1 MGILQREYDFHD
13 DLDDNVELLSESN
26 VRNNPLEAQFS
37 QQQPVDKRERL
48 QINNGRNGDIY
59 QVGYTSIK
67 ADEHNHNLPL
77 MSLALSSQRTPLN
90 WQMSLA
96 SHFHSTDHNFRQQNI
111 SHHDGHELEYHLDI
125 DDAYCKDD
133 KKDPFLSSRSR
144 ILNSSQQPT
153 SSLPPEQVPLLQE
166 EECHIFSVSADSSH
180 NENHLISVLSSGS
193 TSSSDSQPTDS
204 FYENITSAM
213 SSYVAS
219 LPLSSKIFILNN
231 DETASSQ
238 LWQHAGQQ
246 QQLHSDVDPLN
257 NQRDHLE
264 DEQIQISTIAEP
276 IQEHVPTSSSSD
288 DIDFFGFCDLFN
300 SLKELTCSEV
310 ATCTSELCGVTTT
323 IALCNGVEVSTFSA
337 MALSAVAG
345 GVLCGPLGF
354 VLGASAIGLVAGYRQ
369 ISNENRAKF
378 RNLGKKNV
386 TDAIHAAKE
395 TTVIA
400 SKCFSNVVR
409 DTNVRCQECSPYA
422 EDYFPLGG
430 RNRKKIYG
438 RWNSLKAAFKCDLI
452 DKGDE
457 FDNSHSADFNTFLDA
472 INLLSSYDPHRQGLK
487 IKILSEKESEIRIAT
502 PVEKI
507 HSLPPHLHV
516 VAWMSVLSSCN
527 RSLEEKS
534 EAIMEILVLVKD
546 KKHAKRMVEQG
557 ILDILLSILSNYFQ
571 LIRSWLR
578 QRAGGTVHEEK
589 NVSENLKCQSVAT
602 LEKSL
607 CDLYP
612 LVYLTSQCCI
622 ALGKSHCALV
632 TSSSTTDV
640 KVHCPA
646 YMSCC
651 LGGILDPVD
660 SFLANMSVPDWQKLA
675 RLLYEIPHNIRIS
688 DIDGNDDDNNDDADD
703 EILIDEKRPSL
714 RKGQQLL
721 VSVQWSVLEAQDV
734 ARLIACLEAGS
745 LNPRMAR
752 IDPERFTETL
762 NSTLADATLDL

>member
-1 MGILQREYDFHD
+1 MGVLQREYDFYD
-13 DLDDNVELLSESN
+13 DLDGNVDLPSNRSLTNNLFEAHLSEKH
-26 VRNNPLEAQFS
+26 PEE
-37 QQQPVDKRERL
+37 KHERL
-48 QINNGRNGDIY
+48 QINKGRNGNLY
-59 QVGYTSIK
+59 QIDDGSIK
-67 ADEHNHNLPL
+67 ADEPNLPP
-77 MSLALSSQRTPLN
+77 MSLESSGMTPLHL
-90 WQMSLA
+90 QTSLA
-96 SHFHSTDHNFRQQNI
+96 PYFHSKNHIIVPQKI
-111 SHHDGHELEYHLDI
+111 SHHDGHELEYHHDI
-125 DDAYCKDD
+125 DDVYCNDD
-133 KKDPFLSSRSR
+133 KKNPFLTSKSG
-144 ILNSSQQPT
+144 IVNSSQERM
-153 SSLPPEQVPLLQE
+153 SYLPSQQAPLLQE
-166 EECHIFSVSADSSH
+166 EESHIFSVSVDSSK
-180 NENHLISVLSSGS
+180 NDNHLISVLSSES
-193 TSSSDSQPTDS
+193 TSSSDSQRSDS

-238 LWQHAGQQ
+238 LWHHAGQQ
-246 QQLHSDVDPLN
+246 QQLNLGDDPLHN
-257 NQRDHLE
+257 PQDHIVE
-264 DEQIQISTIAEP
+264 EQILISTIAEP
-276 IQEHVPTSSSSD
+276 IQDHVPTSKSSD

-369 ISNENRAKF
+369 ISNENRTKF

-400 SKCFSNVVR
+400 SKCFSNVLR

-438 RWNSLKAAFKCDLI
+438 RWNAIKTAFRWDLI
-452 DKGDE
+452 DNGDDFE
-457 FDNSHSADFNTFLDA
+457 NSHSADLNTFLDA
-472 INLLSSYDPHRQGLK
+472 MNLLSSYDPRRQGMK
-487 IKILSEKESEIRIAT
+487 IKVLSERESEIRIAT
-502 PVEKI
+502 PIEKI

-527 RSLEEKS
+527 RSLEEKG

-546 KKHAKRMVEQG
+546 MKHAKRMIEQG

-578 QRAGGTVHEEK
+578 QRTKGTVHGKEK
-589 NVSENLKCQSVAT
+589 VSENCTCQSVAS
-602 LEKSL
+602 LEKSV
-607 CDLYP
+607 CDLYS

-640 KVHCPA
+640 KGNCPA
-646 YMSCC
+646 YMSCY

-660 SFLANMSVPDWQKLA
+660 NFLINMSVPDWQKLA

-688 DIDGNDDDNNDDADD
+688 DSDGNQFDDDDHDDAVD
-703 EILIDEKRPSL
+703 EFLLDEKQSSL
-714 RKGQQLL
+714 KKGQQLL
-721 VSVQWSVLEAQDV
+721 VSVQWSVFEAQDV

-745 LNPRMAR
+745 FDPRMAR
-752 IDPERFTETL
+752 IDPECFTEAL
-762 NSTLADATLDL
+762 NSTLADAI